1 MKQGSG
7 SGFSIFKIFTGLTF
21 SEWKRLRR
29 LKKRLAGSDSRS
41 KIPTTAQKTITFEK
55 MYSDGICKVKDS
67 YYTKMVEFE
76 DLNYVLL
83 DVEEQAE
90 VLGLYSQF
98 INYFD
103 PGISFQ
109 VFLFNRRAG
118 EEGLVKRFVI
128 PLQGDSFD
136 DIRKEFSGILKNL
149 CARGNNGIIKG
160 KYLVFGIEAR
170 DLKEAKSRLNNI
182 ETDVI
187 RNLNNIGTIA
197 KAVNG
202 RERLRL
208 IHEFYHQDNLEP
220 FRFSFK
226 ELSQSGKSVKDYV
239 APSGFDFRF
248 PSRFKSGRTYG
259 SIHYLDILA
268 PQMND
273 ELLKRLLDI
282 DANIT
287 ISMHMQTMD
296 PVKAIKMLKGALSN
310 IQKMKIEEQKKAVR
324 SGYDM
329 DILPTD
335 IVTYE
340 RDTLELLNDLNSSN
354 QKLIK
359 MTFLIGCFGRSIKEM
374 ENLTQRVSG
383 IIQQANCNLRC
394 LQYLQEA
401 GLNAVSPIGI
411 NETGIERVLTTKS
424 SAILIPFNTQEL
436 FMDGQA
442 LYYGLNALSNNMI
455 LADRKRLRTPNGVI
469 LGTPGSGKSFSA
481 KREIL
486 GSFLVTRD
494 DILICDPEGEYYPL
508 VEALGGQ
515 VVRLSTNSRDYL
527 NPMDIQLSH
536 KNDREALRL
545 KADFLI
551 TLCDMIAGG
560 EKGLANDEKGIID
573 RCIEKIYIEYFKDP
587 RPERMPLLED
597 LYNALLGYIPS
608 DVSDEA
614 LAMDAKEKATHIAN
628 SLVLYV
634 HGSQNY
640 FNHHTSIDSQSRII
654 CFDIR
659 DLGNQLKE
667 LGMLIVQDAV
677 WNRVSKNRERKTATR
692 YYCDEFHLLLRD
704 KQTAQ
709 YSVEMWKR
717 FRKWGGIPTG
727 LTQNVGDFL
736 LSPQIEGILG
746 NSDFVY
752 LLNQN
757 AKDQEILADKLG
769 LSEQQLKYVTN
780 AEPGCGLIRF
790 NNITIPFADRYPADT
805 KTYRIMNTRPAEDT
819 GKKDKGESAV

>member
-1 MKQGSG
+1 MKPKGEQKKGINKSKAEIKPG
-7 SGFSIFKIFTGLTF
+7 NVKRQDPGFSVFKMFTGLTF
-21 SEWKRLRR
+21 SEWKRLKK
-29 LKKRLAGSDSRS
+29 LKNTLAGNDRQAQ
-41 KIPTTAQKTITFEK
+41 IPTTAQKTITFEK
-55 MYSDGICKVKDS
+55 MYSNGICKVKDNL
-67 YYTKMVEFE
+67 YTRMVEFD

-103 PGISFQ
+103 PGIHFQ
-109 VFLFNRRAG
+109 LFLFNRRVG
-118 EEGLVKRFVI
+118 EDSLIKRFDI
-128 PLQGDSFD
+128 PAQGDRFD
-136 DIRKEFSGILKNL
+136 GIREEFSEILKNL

-160 KYLVFGIEAR
+160 KYLVFGVEAVSYKEAQSKLNSIEA
-170 DLKEAKSRLNNI
+170 
-182 ETDVI
+182 DVI
-187 RNLNNIGTIA
+187 RNLNNIGTNA
-197 KAVNG
+197 RAMDGK
-202 RERLRL
+202 ERLRL
-208 IHEFYHQDNLEP
+208 LHEFYHQDNLEP

-226 ELSQSGKSVKDYV
+226 ELSESGKSVKDYV

-248 PSRFKSGRTYG
+248 PSRLKSGRTYG
-259 SIHYLDILA
+259 SIHYLDIIA

-287 ISMHMQTMD
+287 VSMHMQTMD
-296 PVKAIKMLKGALSN
+296 PVRAIKMLKGALSN

-340 RDTLELLNDLNSSN
+340 KDTLELLNDLNSSN
-354 QKLIK
+354 QKLIR
-359 MTFLIGCFGRSIKEM
+359 MTFLIGCFGRTIKEM
-374 ENLTQRVSG
+374 EALTQRVSG

-394 LQYLQEA
+394 LQYLQEQ
-401 GLNAVSPIGI
+401 GLNAVSPVGI

-436 FMDGQA
+436 FMPGQA

-486 GSFLVTRD
+486 GTFLVTKD
-494 DILICDPEGEYYPL
+494 DILVCDPEGEYFPL
-508 VEALGGQ
+508 VRALGGQ
-515 VVRLSTNSRDYL
+515 VVKLATNSTDYL

-560 EKGLANDEKGIID
+560 EKGLENDEKGIID
-573 RCIEKIYIEYFKDP
+573 RCIEKIYGDYFRNP
-587 RPERMPLLED
+587 TPERMPILED
-597 LYNALLGYIPS
+597 LYNALLSYEPK
-608 DVSDEA
+608 DVADEA

-640 FNHHTSIDSQSRII
+640 FNHHTSVNSQSRII

-659 DLGNQLKE
+659 DLG
-667 LGMLIVQDAV
+667 G
-677 WNRVSKNRERKTATR
+677 
-692 YYCDEFHLLLRD
+692 
-704 KQTAQ
+704 
-709 YSVEMWKR
+709 
-717 FRKWGGIPTG
+717 
-727 LTQNVGDFL
+727 
-736 LSPQIEGILG
+736 
-746 NSDFVY
+746 
-752 LLNQN
+752 
-757 AKDQEILADKLG
+757 
-769 LSEQQLKYVTN
+769 
-780 AEPGCGLIRF
+780 
-790 NNITIPFADRYPADT
+790 
-805 KTYRIMNTRPAEDT
+805 RI
-819 GKKDKGESAV
+819 